1 MICTNFVLKSCA
13 PWRRQAN
20 MVQNEVHV
28 GKKTKNY
35 KTKLAMTPYQ
45 DA

>member
-1 MICTNFVLKSCA
+1 
-13 PWRRQAN
+13 
-20 MVQNEVHV
+20 MVQKEVLV

-45 DA
+45 DT